1 MAGEAITQLIFFIG
15 AIVVAVGVIGVLTTN
30 VHSITASY
38 GMSSQTLADQLKTDI
53 TIINDP
59 AAIPYDTNLDNYS
72 FFVKNTGKN
81 TLDPTAVS
89 MFIDGNYVNTTKKW
103 TIMDNTSSSLWYPTQ
118 VLRLNYTYSPSPYPS
133 PGSHTVRVVAQNGVS
148 DTLPFTT

>member
-15 AIVVAVGVIGVLTTN
+15 AVVIAVGVIGVLTVN

-59 AAIPYDTNLDNYS
+59 AAIPCSGNNCS
-72 FFVKNTGKN
+72 FYVKNTGKN
-81 TLDPTAVS
+81 TLDNSSVNL
-89 MFIDGNYVNTTKKW
+89 FLDGNYQNVTKNM
-103 TIMDNTSSSLWYPTQ
+103 TIMDGGSVWYPTY
-118 VLRLNYTYSPSPYPS
+118 VLRLNISASLLPS
-133 PGSHTVRVVAQNGVS
+133 GSGDHTVRVVTGNGVF
-148 DTLPFTT
+148 DTLPFRI

>member
-15 AIVVAVGVIGVLTTN
+15 AVIIAVGVIGVVTTN

-38 GMSSQTLADQLKTDI
+38 GMSSKTLADQLKTDI

-59 AAIPYDTNLDNYS
+59 AAIPYAGTNYS

-81 TLDPTAVS
+81 TLDNSSVN
-89 MFIDGNYVNTTKKW
+89 MFIDGNYVNVTGKM
-103 TIMDNTSSSLWYPTQ
+103 TIMDGGSLWYPTY
-118 VLRLNYTYSPSPYPS
+118 VLRLNYTKATPLSS
-133 PGSHTVRVVAQNGVS
+133 GDHTVRVVAGNGVF
-148 DTLPFTT
+148 DTMPFRI